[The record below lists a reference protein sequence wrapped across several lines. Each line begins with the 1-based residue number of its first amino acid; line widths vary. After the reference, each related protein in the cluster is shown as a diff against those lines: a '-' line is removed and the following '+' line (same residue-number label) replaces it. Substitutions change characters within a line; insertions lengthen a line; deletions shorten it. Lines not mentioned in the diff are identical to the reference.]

1 MTDTYQNIA
10 NSAIGKAIFSAMNLP
25 IPVRLERFQSGEDS
39 FINGQVLVG
48 SAQGGKAAAT
58 IFANLKQASKAS
70 VSLLSGQPT
79 EAELAELAAAAG
91 IKADIYTADR
101 EDATKFKGM
110 VFDASGISTIA
121 ELKSLWAFFHPVIR
135 KLQSCARIIVIGRT
149 PETAKGEVR
158 IAQRSLE
165 GFVRSV
171 GKEIK
176 NGATAQL
183 VYVAKDAEN
192 QLSAPLQFFL
202 SPKSAYVDAQVV
214 YVGKSG
220 FTGANFDWSQPLA
233 GKKALVTGGSRGIG
247 EAIAHVLARDGAEV
261 TVLDIPPM
269 AEDLKKVAADI
280 NGDVL
285 ELDITATDAPAT
297 INDFGKAKGGFDI
310 IVHNAGVTRD
320 KTLGNMPDKFW
331 DMVLDI
337 NIASQLRINAAVVE
351 NGGLK
356 DNGRIISISSIAG
369 IAGNLGQTNYG
380 TSKAA
385 VIGMVQTQAPE
396 LAKKGI
402 TINAV
407 APGFIETQMT
417 AAVPL
422 TIREAGRRM
431 NAMKQG
437 GQPVDVAEA
446 IAFFAS
452 PAAQGITGNV
462 IRVCGQMLLG
472 A

>member
-25 IPVRLERFQSGEDS
+25 IPVRLERFQEGQDS
-39 FINGQVLVG
+39 FISGQVLVG
-48 SAQGGKAAAT
+48 AAKGGKASAT
-58 IFANLKQASKAS
+58 VFANLKQASKAG
-70 VSLLSGQPT
+70 VSLLAGEET
-79 EAELAELAAAAG
+79 EAELASLAAT
-91 IKADIYTADR
+91 ADVKVDTYTANR
-101 EDATKFKGM
+101 EDSTKFKGI
-110 VFDASGISTIA
+110 VFDASGISTIE
-121 ELKSLWAFFHPVIR
+121 ELKSLWTFFHPVIR
-135 KLQSCARIIVIGRT
+135 KLQPCARIVIIGRI

-183 VYVAKDAEN
+183 LYVAKGAED
-192 QLSAPLQFFL
+192 QLSSALQFFL

-214 YVGKSG
+214 NVNKSDFSDKGFNWNKPLTGK
-220 FTGANFDWSQPLA
+220 N
-233 GKKALVTGGSRGIG
+233 ALVTGGSRGIG
-247 EAIAHVLARDGAEV
+247 EAIAHVLARDGANV

-269 AEDLKKVAADI
+269 AEDLNKVAASI
-280 NGDVL
+280 GGDVL
-285 ELDITATDAPAT
+285 ELDITATEAPKT

-331 DMVLDI
+331 DMVLNI
-337 NIASQLRINAAVVE
+337 NIASQLRINAEVVE
-351 NGGLK
+351 RGGLN

-369 IAGNLGQTNYG
+369 IAGNLGQTNYA

-385 VIGMVQTQAPE
+385 VIGMVQTQAPD

-452 PAAQGITGNV
+452 PASQGITGNV